1 MNNKKTKL
9 CLLMLVMVLGAC
21 EVSSNSVFAKDE
33 NKPVAISEVNQE
45 EVKANKE
52 TLEKAEH
59 AMANKDYQSAIV
71 YLTAYINSKPKKY
84 EAYKLRGDAFYAL
97 HQFRLA
103 EADYQKAI
111 VLKTDDDKFVTG
123 TKVLSAVVLGADKQ
137 SQYQNP
143 ELGNLYGRLMYA
155 QKALN
160 NPAYETTYAKAFEY
174 NSHIYLPKPKKE
186 DIAKINCPQKYGKLL
201 NPQGVD
207 EYIMDAISKLEEGDF
222 HAAVF
227 KAQYVTSNYPKYYLG
242 HYLLGVAMA
251 GMEQYDDAVHSFE
264 TALKYNPYDFESF
277 ASLGQLYYR
286 KAEKTFSA
294 EDARKSIEYFGKAI
308 KYNPNYH
315 IYHYYIGLNQM
326 IIGDYNLAI
335 SSFESAIKL
344 KSNDYNSMY
353 YKLVAQHIKGDYL
366 SVIDGT
372 TNLLYRHVSNYNS
385 VLYLRALAHYKSGNS
400 DLALADLEKV
410 HNNMNDIYNEDVR
423 PLSKKE
429 QTLSNYL
436 YYLKSQILKDLGSGV
451 KADLEKAYQNPVIA
465 ELADGKVSSSFQL
478 TPKQVETEYDYIRT
492 TFVDMNVGFEYLNPN
507 YKVVVLT
514 PVVSDESMISND
526 SGLKLSTDPIEKL
539 SSGQTSIA
547 QLLAAQSF
555 GSIQPQSTPVEYENV
570 VKDVATDVVAQVP
583 SVEEVKQEV
592 VEKVEQV
599 STVVEEAKPI
609 VVTAPIQKEAENFD
623 VVYKQPKEQ
632 ISEAVEE
639 VVETVEEQVEQ
650 QVTQVEEQVAE
661 VVEEVQQEIAEEVQQ
676 VEDVVEEVVEET
688 QEVIEEVVET
698 KAEQL
703 EEVAQDVEETVEEI
717 KEEVVKTPQAIVEKH
732 AQVDLSEFNTVQSR
746 KVLVLKDDDEII
758 EFEPASLLEKVE
770 KSASLPKVITPI
782 TSKETNKIADEIV
795 KNQQL
800 VVDTVQQEVA
810 KVDAIVDEVKSVPV
824 DVNVTESEV
833 TTSVA
838 DVPAV
843 VIPTTDVKLPE
854 VEKVQKVAEEVK
866 DVAEEVASVEPEV
879 DEAVQKEVDISADKA
894 LEDILEAEKNAVQKA
909 EEVIQEKPKK
919 SWFGWF
925 KRNKKSEISKDVD
938 GIELNEEQDFLD
950 DTSAELENALDE
962 IPSVDPVDE
971 LKLVEQVKQD
981 VVEVKQEVSEAKQE
995 VVEEIKEEVKQE
1007 AIEVKQDVKSEAEAL
1022 GNFEIPLIRTT
1033 KAEIEEL
1040 KPEVEVVG
1048 EKKKFTWWWKRK
1060 KSDVAETEC
1069 IPEEKVKT
1077 KKINWKKFF
1086 TPEPKSEIKVINPEN
1101 ADVMDETELEEKVSE

>member
-21 EVSSNSVFAKDE
+21 NVSSSVLAKETNS
-33 NKPVAISEVNQE
+33 PVTTSEVNQE

-52 TLEKAEH
+52 TLEKAEQ

-103 EADYQKAI
+103 ESDYQRAI

-160 NPAYETTYAKAFEY
+160 NPTYEATYQKAFEY

-207 EYIMDAISKLEEGDF
+207 EYIMDTISKLEDGDY
-222 HAAVF
+222 HGAVF

-264 TALKYNPYDFESF
+264 NALKYNPYDFETF
-277 ASLGQLYYR
+277 ASLGQLFYR

-294 EDARKSIEYFGKAI
+294 EDAKKSIEYFNNAI
-308 KYNPNYH
+308 KYNSTCH

-385 VLYLRALAHYKSGNS
+385 VLYLRALAYYKSGKT

-436 YYLKSQILKDLGSGV
+436 YYLKAQILQELGSGV
-451 KADLEKAYQNPVIA
+451 KSDLEKAYQNPIIA
-465 ELADGKVSSSFQL
+465 ELSDGKISANFQL

-492 TFVDMNVGFEYLNPN
+492 TFTDLNVGFEYLNPN
-507 YKVVVLT
+507 YKIVVLN
-514 PVVSDESMISND
+514 PVVNSEIVGVQVSESNS
-526 SGLKLSTDPIEKL
+526 LKLATDPIEKL

-547 QLLAAQSF
+547 QMLAAQSF
-555 GSIQPQSTPVEYENV
+555 GVIQTQQSPVEYESL
-570 VKDVATDVVAQVP
+570 VKDVTPEIVEQVP
-583 SVEEVKQEV
+583 VTEEKVVNAVEEVKQEIV
-592 VEKVEQV
+592 ETAEKVEDVVAKAEPIVITAPVQKDAEDFEITYEQTKEDVAKVVEDVVETIEEQVTQQV
-599 STVVEEAKPI
+599 SEVEEQVAEIVDEVQENVSEEVQQVEEVVEQTKDI
-609 VVTAPIQKEAENFD
+609 
-623 VVYKQPKEQ
+623 
-632 ISEAVEE
+632 VEE
-639 VVETVEEQVEQ
+639 VVETKVEEV
-650 QVTQVEEQVAE
+650 EQVAQ
-661 VVEEVQQEIAEEVQQ
+661 EVQGV
-676 VEDVVEEVVEET
+676 
-688 QEVIEEVVET
+688 
-698 KAEQL
+698 
-703 EEVAQDVEETVEEI
+703 VEEI

-770 KSASLPKVITPI
+770 KPASAQKVITPI
-782 TSKETNKIADEIV
+782 TSNQTNKIAEEIV

-800 VVDTVQQEVA
+800 AVDTVQQEV
-810 KVDAIVDEVKSVPV
+810 KQVDAIVEDVKSVPV
-824 DVNVTESEV
+824 DVNVTQSEV
-833 TTSVA
+833 TTSVV

-843 VIPTTDVKLPE
+843 VVPPVEVKIPD
-854 VEKVQKVAEEVK
+854 VEKVTEEVK
-866 DVAEEVASVEPEV
+866 ETIVDAETKV
-879 DEAVQKEVDISADKA
+879 DEAIQQEVDISADKA
-894 LEDILEAEKNAVQKA
+894 LEDILESEKNVVQKV
-909 EEVIQEKPKK
+909 EEVKAKPKK

-925 KRNKKSEISKDVD
+925 KRNKKEEISDKVD
-938 GIELNEEQDFLD
+938 KIELNEEQEHLD
-950 DTSAELENALDE
+950 QVSAELEDALDK
-962 IPSVDPVDE
+962 IPSEEPVEE
-971 LKLVEQVKQD
+971 LKQPEEEVIPAKVEEVKEVVQKAEDVKEEVVSEVKEVQDNVED
-981 VVEVKQEVSEAKQE
+981 VVEK
-995 VVEEIKEEVKQE
+995 
-1007 AIEVKQDVKSEAEAL
+1007 AED
-1022 GNFEIPLIRTT
+1022 GEIPLIRTT
-1033 KAEIEEL
+1033 KAEIEEVQ
-1040 KPEVEVVG
+1040 PEVEIVE
-1048 EKKKFTWWWKRK
+1048 EKKKFTWWRK
-1060 KSDVAETEC
+1060 KNKSEKSESEC
-1069 IPEEKVKT
+1069 LPDKKVKN
-1077 KKINWKKFF
+1077 KKVDWKKFF
-1086 TPEPKSEIKVINPEN
+1086 TPEPKSEIKVVEPEN
-1101 ADVMDETELEEKVSE
+1101 EDITSDMEFEEKVSE